1 MFYLGTQG
9 EKMTIRHMKIFIM
22 VYECNSITLA
32 AKKLFVAQPAVS
44 FAIKELEE
52 YYGVKFFDRISKK
65 LYITEKGK
73 EFFNYSSQII
83 NLVEEMENRIKNSD
97 KLGILKI
104 GSSLTIG
111 KYFLNNYI
119 KKFQQIY
126 PLIQTNICIENSN
139 KIEEKIL
146 DNLLDIGLIEGIV
159 HSDSIISETFF
170 EDKLVFICNKL
181 HPYAKKQKLLFKD
194 ILKENFILREKGS
207 GVREL
212 FNSFLT
218 SRELVIKPGWESIST
233 GAIINAVKNNMGISL
248 LSYQMV
254 KKEIESGEIAVLNI
268 KDTELKRK
276 FNIIYHKNKFITP
289 SIKKF
294 INICKDV

>member
-1 MFYLGTQG
+1 
-9 EKMTIRHMKIFIM
+9 MTVRHMKIFIM
-22 VYECNSITLA
+22 VCECNSITLA
-32 AKKLFVAQPAVS
+32 AKKLFVAQPAIS

-73 EFFNYSSQII
+73 EFFSYSSQII
-83 NLVEEMENRIKNSD
+83 NLVEEMENKIKNND
-97 KLGILKI
+97 TLGILKI

-111 KYFLNNYI
+111 KYFLNDYL
-119 KKFQQIY
+119 KKFQQAY
-126 PLIQTNICIENSN
+126 PLIQTNISVENSN
-139 KIEEKIL
+139 IIEARIL

-159 HSDSIISETFF
+159 HSDSIVSETFF
-170 EDKLVFICNKL
+170 EDRLVFICNKS
-181 HPYAKKQKLLFKD
+181 HPYVKKEKLLFKD

-207 GVREL
+207 GVREI
-212 FNSFLT
+212 FNSFIT
-218 SRELVIKPGWESIST
+218 SKELAVKPGWESIST
-233 GAIINAVKNNMGISL
+233 GVIINAVKNNMGVSL

-254 KKEIESGEIAVLNI
+254 KKEIEEGKLAILNV
-268 KDTELKRK
+268 KDVELKRK

-294 INICKDV
+294 INICKNI

>member
-1 MFYLGTQG
+1 
-9 EKMTIRHMKIFIM
+9 MTIRHMKIFLM

-32 AKKLFVAQPAVS
+32 AKKLFIAQPAVS

-52 YYGVKFFDRISKK
+52 YYGVKFFDRISKR
-65 LYITEKGK
+65 LYVTEKGK
-73 EFFNYSSQII
+73 EFFDYSSQII
-83 NLVEEMENRIKNSD
+83 NLVEEMENKIKNND
-97 KLGILKI
+97 TLGILKI

-119 KKFQQIY
+119 KKFQKKA
-126 PLIQTNICIENSN
+126 PLIKTNICIENSN

-146 DNLLDIGLIEGIV
+146 DNILDIGLIEGVV
-159 HSDSIISETFF
+159 HSENIISETFF
-170 EDKLVFICNKL
+170 EDKLVFICNKF
-181 HPYAKKQKLLFKD
+181 HPYTKKQKLLFKD
-194 ILKENFILREKGS
+194 LLKENFILREKGS
-207 GVREL
+207 GIREL

-218 SRELVIKPGWESIST
+218 SRELVINPGWESIST
-233 GAIINAVKNNMGISL
+233 GVIINAVKNDMGISL

-254 KKEIESGEIAVLNI
+254 KKEIEREEVALLNV
-268 KDTELKRK
+268 KDAELKRK

-294 INICKDV
+294 INICKEI

>member
-1 MFYLGTQG
+1 
-9 EKMTIRHMKIFIM
+9 MTVRHMKIFIM
-22 VYECNSITLA
+22 VCECNSITLA
-32 AKKLFVAQPAVS
+32 AKKLFVAQPAIS

-73 EFFNYSSQII
+73 ELFSYSSQII
-83 NLVEEMENRIKNSD
+83 NLVEEMENKIKNND
-97 KLGILKI
+97 TLGILKI

-111 KYFLNNYI
+111 KYFLNDYL
-119 KKFQQIY
+119 KKFQQAY
-126 PLIQTNICIENSN
+126 PLIQTNICVENSN
-139 KIEEKIL
+139 IIEARIL

-159 HSDSIISETFF
+159 HSDSIVSET
-170 EDKLVFICNKL
+170 VFICNKS
-181 HPYAKKQKLLFKD
+181 HPYAKKEKLLFKD

-207 GVREL
+207 GVREI
-212 FNSFLT
+212 FNSFIT
-218 SRELVIKPGWESIST
+218 SKELAVKPGWESIST
-233 GAIINAVKNNMGISL
+233 GVIINAVKNNMGVSL

-254 KKEIESGEIAVLNI
+254 KKEIEEGKLAILNV
-268 KDTELKRK
+268 KDVELKRK

-294 INICKDV
+294 INICKNI